1 MYWRRT
7 GYGFHYRKSIKGKF
21 SIQLS
26 LPNQLSI
33 LRIILAPVFLFFF
46 MSNESD
52 MMLIGFGVYLLASL
66 TDWYD
71 GWHARRFGQVTRWGI
86 FLDPFADK
94 VLTSFAFV
102 LFYMKAIMPL
112 WMVLAIVVRD
122 IFITVL
128 RSYHE
133 AKGFTM
139 KTSLLAKAKTFFQM
153 TYIFLVLGIM
163 VFSILNIDID
173 LSNDLVSFLYSDVN
187 YFIMLFIT
195 GITLFTGFSYF
206 FEKKKAEDV
215 DGDY

>member
-1 MYWRRT
+1 M
-7 GYGFHYRKSIKGKF
+7 
-21 SIQLS
+21 S

-46 MSNESD
+46 MSYDKE
-52 MMLIGFGVYLLASL
+52 MMLIGFGVYMLASF

-102 LFYMKAIMPL
+102 LFYMKGIMPL
-112 WMVLAIVVRD
+112 WMVITIVVRD

-133 AKGFTM
+133 ARGFTM
-139 KTSLLAKAKTFFQM
+139 KTSMIAKAKTFFQM
-153 TYIFLVLGIM
+153 SYIFLVLGIL
-163 VFSILNIDID
+163 VFSILDID
-173 LSNDLVSFLYSDVN
+173 VDFSNDLITFLYSDLN
-187 YFIMLFIT
+187 YIIMMFIT
-195 GITLFTGFSYF
+195 GITLYTGVSYF
-206 FEKKKAEDV
+206 FEKKRTEQI